1 MTTAVNMEDIAKEF
15 SEFIENFKAGIE
27 NLATMGPV
35 KIATS
40 EKETVYRDGRV
51 QLYHYKPLQK
61 KICPVPVLISY
72 ALVNRPTMLDL
83 QEDRSL
89 IRNLLNEGMDVY
101 MIDWGYPDR
110 SDRYLTLGDHI
121 EGFIGGCVD
130 YIREAHNLDKIN
142 LLGVCQGGTMATIYS
157 CLHPDKIKNFIT
169 TVTPIDFETSD
180 GLLFSWSKSMHVD
193 SMVDRYGLVSGDT
206 MNRSYQMLGPLNLST
221 QKYIN
226 MVDLMANKK
235 KLEDFLRMESWLMDS
250 PDQAGET
257 FRQFVNDLFRGN
269 KLTKGELVIN
279 GKEVKLKNMTMPVLN
294 IYAEFDTLVP
304 PASTKP
310 LNDHVGTKDQTLIG
324 YPVGHI
330 GMYVSGKIQKT
341 LAPTIAKWIN
351 ERV

>member
-1 MTTAVNMEDIAKEF
+1 MTTAVNMEDITKEF
-15 SEFIENFKAGIE
+15 SEFIENFKAGVE
-27 NLATMGPV
+27 NLATMEPV
-35 KIATS
+35 ELATS

-61 KICPVPVLISY
+61 EICPVPILLSY

-83 QEDRSL
+83 QPNRSL
-89 IRNLLNEGMDVY
+89 VRNLLNEGMDVY

-110 SDRYLTLGDHI
+110 SDRYLTLEDHV

-130 YIREAHNLDKIN
+130 HIRAAHNLDKIN
-142 LLGVCQGGTMATIYS
+142 LLGVCQGGTMATMYAS
-157 CLHPDKIKNFIT
+157 LHPDKVKNFVT
-169 TVTPIDFETSD
+169 TVTPIDFATDD

-193 SMVDRYGLVSGDT
+193 SMVDRYGLIPGDT

-226 MVDLMANKK
+226 MVDLMADKK
-235 KLEDFLRMESWLMDS
+235 KLADFLRMETWLMDS
-250 PDQAGET
+250 PDQIGET
-257 FRQFVNDLFRGN
+257 FRQFVNDLFKGN
-269 KLTKGELVIN
+269 KLTQGGLIL
-279 GKEVKLKNMTMPVLN
+279 GDKEVDLKNMTMPVLN

-341 LAPTIAKWIN
+341 LAPTIANWIK